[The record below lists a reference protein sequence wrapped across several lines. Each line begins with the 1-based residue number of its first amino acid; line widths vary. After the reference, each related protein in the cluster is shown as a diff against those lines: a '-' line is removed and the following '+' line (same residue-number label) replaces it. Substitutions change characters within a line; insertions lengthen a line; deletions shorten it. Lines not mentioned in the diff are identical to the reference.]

1 MDPDYYKECEADAKL
16 WIKSLGAI
24 YGRVPPPYDALI
36 MLCHLLERGYQRAE
50 TVSARSRWLRL
61 VCGYLMQPST
71 FAEHS
76 SSTNA
81 KTTDNEP

>member
-1 MDPDYYKECEADAKL
+1 MDPDFYAECEADAKL

-76 SSTNA
+76 SSNA
-81 KTTDNEP
+81 TTENDKP